1 MAQGIHDVQKA
12 GTGFVEN
19 VHFSVFIGSAE
30 EGAWVIRGAQLEGD
44 VRRQKIELRFEV

>member
-30 EGAWVIRGAQLEGD
+30 EGAWVIQGAQLEGD
-44 VRRQKIELRFEV
+44 VRRQKIELRFEI

>member
-19 VHFSVFIGSAE
+19 VRFSFFIASVE
-30 EGAWVIRGAQLEGD
+30 ERVWVVEGTQLEGD